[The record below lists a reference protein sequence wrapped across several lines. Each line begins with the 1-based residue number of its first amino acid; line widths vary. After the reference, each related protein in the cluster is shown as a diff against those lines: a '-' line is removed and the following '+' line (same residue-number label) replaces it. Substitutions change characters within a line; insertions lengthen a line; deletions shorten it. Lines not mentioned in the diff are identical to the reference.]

1 MRYKDLISE
10 GETNFVMSNIDMRNF
25 YANMDLLLKSKGDE
39 MPSSLEGIDAVAR
52 LGFLGNSK
60 ETISKKI
67 EVDFPQFGGNYYG
80 YYSSAKDQVTIP
92 FERIFQRGSLKVTA
106 TITHEF
112 RHRAFYYISKT
123 PAILDLLPKELKP
136 GGKWA
141 DGYGTFIDRE
151 KYTIKPKKVE
161 LLASPEHAMIYAVQ
175 FQNIETHYKKDFI
188 KNSVLG
194 DLGADY
200 WRDLYRQVND
210 ACKQFLTNNFEGKY
224 KDDMYPKLAQGQTP
238 LIKNQSTIAPMS
250 MAMMKYYQAWQS
262 IEPYAQRWI
271 TRVKKDLD
279 SAIPYLHVMSLKML
293 LTPSVQGHVK
303 IIKTL
308 GDIMTAKSI
317 EDSEQNQ
324 KIVMDG
330 LNIHKIWSE
339 ATLNDLEQIDPKHPM
354 MKEILQ
360 VREYW
365 DLLDIR
371 NYTSKQVQTIV
382 NTPKTPT
389 QARPMQITFVE
400 FAKKTAY
407 IQGKRETAMQ
417 HVISMIGKPLF
428 ESVIEHVVF
437 MASTAKTRGWDHN
450 YTMDKTSKS
459 QLELAVN
466 VSNNYKPKDGDP
478 KDLVMNFLRR
488 AMFTQKP

>member
-1 MRYKDLISE
+1 
-10 GETNFVMSNIDMRNF
+10 
-25 YANMDLLLKSKGDE
+25 
-39 MPSSLEGIDAVAR
+39 
-52 LGFLGNSK
+52 
-60 ETISKKI
+60 
-67 EVDFPQFGGNYYG
+67 
-80 YYSSAKDQVTIP
+80 
-92 FERIFQRGSLKVTA
+92 
-106 TITHEF
+106 
-112 RHRAFYYISKT
+112 
-123 PAILDLLPKELKP
+123 
-136 GGKWA
+136 
-141 DGYGTFIDRE
+141 
-151 KYTIKPKKVE
+151 
-161 LLASPEHAMIYAVQ
+161 
-175 FQNIETHYKKDFI
+175 
-188 KNSVLG
+188 
-194 DLGADY
+194 
-200 WRDLYRQVND
+200 
-210 ACKQFLTNNFEGKY
+210 
-224 KDDMYPKLAQGQTP
+224 
-238 LIKNQSTIAPMS
+238 MS

-271 TRVKKDLD
+271 TSVKKDLD
-279 SAIPYLHVMSLKML
+279 KAISYLHVMSLKML

-308 GDIMTAKSI
+308 DDIIKAKSI

-324 KIVMDG
+324 KIIRDG
-330 LNIHKIWSE
+330 LNIHKIWSK

-450 YTMDKTSKS
+450 YTIDETSKS

-466 VSNNYKPKDGDP
+466 VSNNYKPKDRDP